1 MILSTRKGAQSMKSK
16 YLSIDIG
23 ASSGRAIVIIV
34 DKEKIQID
42 EVYRFL
48 NETLFIDDKLYW
60 NFNQL
65 IAEVKKGILLSYEKY
80 PDLKSIG
87 IDTWGVDYGLIDF
100 DGNLIGQPR
109 CYRDDRNHQ
118 AKAQFHQVYDSKLL
132 YRSTGIQQL
141 PFNTIYQ
148 LFDDYSNKE
157 LFNQTKHILLLPNL
171 IGYFLTGQIATELT
185 NASTTSMLNAN
196 TKTWISEPSIIQ
208 AFTSKFPNLVKPA
221 TMLGT
226 LNSIPG
232 LPPVPVINICSHDTA
247 SAFVSTR
254 LSEEQVLIS
263 SGTWSL
269 IGTNLSK
276 PNLSEA
282 SMDLN
287 FTNELGMNHQTRFLK
302 NVMGM
307 WILNETKKSLELNQK
322 SLSFFDIEKK
332 AISSKPMTAFI
343 DPDDAIFMGPG
354 HMIDKI
360 HKFLEET
367 NQRIPKTEGELLRII
382 YESYAFK
389 YRYTIDNMQK
399 ILKKPLTE
407 IIIIGGGNQS
417 KFLNQMTANYTKRK
431 VITGAKEATVLGN
444 GLVQMLYFK
453 DIKTIKKG
461 QTMIQKSFENHTYE
475 ANYCVDCDEGYER
488 FLSIIEKRSQQ
499 Q

>member
-1 MILSTRKGAQSMKSK
+1 MKSK

-34 DKEKIQID
+34 DKDKIQID

-48 NETLFIDDKLYW
+48 NETLSIDDKLYW
-60 NFNQL
+60 NFDQL
-65 IAEVKKGILLSYEKY
+65 ISEVKKGISKSYEKH
-80 PDLKSIG
+80 PDVKSIG
-87 IDTWGVDYGLIDF
+87 IDTWGVDYGLIDRA
-100 DGNLIGQPR
+100 GNLIGQPR
-109 CYRDDRNHQ
+109 CYRDDRNHR
-118 AKAQFHQVYDSKLL
+118 AKDNFHQDYDASTL
-132 YRSTGIQQL
+132 YRLTGIQQL

-148 LFDDYSNKE
+148 LYDDYSNKV
-157 LFNQTKHILLLPNL
+157 LFNQISHILLLPNL
-171 IGYFLTGQIATELT
+171 IGYALTGQMATELT

-196 TKTWISEPSIIQ
+196 TKTWISDPTIVQ
-208 AFTSKFPNLVKPA
+208 DFTSKFPNLVKPA
-221 TMLGT
+221 TLLGT
-226 LNSIPG
+226 LNAIPG
-232 LPPVPVINICSHDTA
+232 LPPLPVINICSHDTA

-276 PNLSEA
+276 PNLSET

-287 FTNELGMNHQTRFLK
+287 FTNELGMNNQTRFLK

-307 WILNETKKSLELNQK
+307 WILNETKKLLELNHK
-322 SLSFFDIEKK
+322 PLSFFDIEKK

-354 HMIDKI
+354 NMVDKI
-360 HKFLEET
+360 HKFLNET
-367 NQRIPKTEGELLRII
+367 NQPIPKTDGELLRII

-407 IIIIGGGNQS
+407 IVIIGGGNQS
-417 KFLNQMTANYTKRK
+417 KFLNQMTANYTHRK

-461 QTMIQKSFENHTYE
+461 QTMIQKSFETHSYE
-475 ANYCVDCDEGYER
+475 VSYCVDCDEGYQR
-488 FLSIIEKRSQQ
+488 FLSIIERRSQQ